1 MNAFQGPASL
11 FAFGGLTLILTI
23 DLCSFASAFLILLV
37 VLRIP
42 EDNFKKVEKKSIFAG
57 CAEGFGYLK
66 DHRGIFMI
74 ILTMALLNF
83 FFRLT
88 YENILSPMILS
99 RSGNNIVVLGVVNA
113 LMGIGGVLG
122 GIIVSTGKVKG
133 NSVKMIYI
141 SAMLSFL
148 LGDLV

>member
-1 MNAFQGPASL
+1 M
-11 FAFGGLTLILTI
+11 
-23 DLCSFASAFLILLV
+23 
-37 VLRIP
+37 
-42 EDNFKKVEKKSIFAG
+42 EKKSIFAG